1 MADAFTMDGGARYAF
16 APSPEPIEGA
26 LHRINVAANHMLR

>member
-1 MADAFTMDGGARYAF
+1 MAEPFTMDTGARYAF

-26 LHRINVAANHMLR
+26 LLTCPP